1 MFKIINI
8 KLIAQLDAAK
18 CLCGKDLKIK
28 EKVMVIECT
37 LKDVMMLVLKDFIVV
52 MKNLANF
59 QIAVPIRR
67 TNKLGWQSFTGI
79 PKTRNHLERIAACH
93 SKA

>member
-1 MFKIINI
+1 MYFEGCD
-8 KLIAQLDAAK
+8 DASFE
-18 CLCGKDLKIK
+18 GFHRGY
-28 EKVMVIECT
+28 EKFT
-37 LKDVMMLVLKDFIVV
+37 
-52 MKNLANF
+52 NF